1 MSKADLPDVQE
12 AWTTLRKKFKKRG
25 IDLRLVSAATGAG
38 VRELLF
44 ELYALSHAE
53 APPVREAPPAK
64 KKRTRTAK

>member
-12 AWTTLRKKFKKRG
+12 AYPGLRKKFKKRG
-25 IDLRLVSAATGAG
+25 FDLKLLSAATGAG
-38 VRELLF
+38 VREVLF

-53 APPVREAPPAK
+53 APPVTKAPPAK